1 MPKNASLQ
9 TDVEM
14 VQRAASGERTA
25 FEAIVKRYSRPLS
38 EFAAVKTNTIQDAE
52 DIVQETFLRAYL
64 NLNAF
69 DTRYSLKNWLFTIAY
84 RLIISGYR
92 KKQMRTVD
100 NGTLLSV
107 ADTPEKTAASM
118 DWVWETAME
127 MGEPIHTILWL
138 RYKQDMDISQ
148 IAAVMNKSKIGV
160 RVLLH
165 RARRRLAERIES
177 LAEEDRSGVWIPQR
191 PFVIERTKP

>member
-1 MPKNASLQ
+1 M
-9 TDVEM
+9 
-14 VQRAASGERTA
+14 
-25 FEAIVKRYSRPLS
+25 RYSRPLS

-64 NLNAF
+64 NLNVF

-92 KKQMRTVD
+92 KKQVPTVD
-100 NGTLLSV
+100 NGALSSV
-107 ADTPEKTAASM
+107 TANTEEATAPM
-118 DWVWETAME
+118 DWLWDAALE
-127 MGEPIHTILWL
+127 MGEPIHTVLWL
-138 RYKQDMDISQ
+138 RYKQDLDISQ
-148 IAAVMNKSKIGV
+148 IAQVMNKTKIGV

-177 LAEEDRSGVWIPQR
+177 LAEEDRAGAWMPPR
-191 PFVIERTKP
+191 PLVIERTKP

>member
-1 MPKNASLQ
+1 M
-9 TDVEM
+9 
-14 VQRAASGERTA
+14 
-25 FEAIVKRYSRPLS
+25 RYSRPLS

-64 NLNAF
+64 NLNVF
-69 DTRYSLKNWLFTIAY
+69 DAKYSLKNWLFTIAY

-92 KKQMRTVD
+92 KKQVPTVD
-100 NGTLLSV
+100 NGALLSV
-107 ADTPEKTAASM
+107 IDNTEEATASM
-118 DWVWETAME
+118 DWLWDATLE
-127 MGEPIHTILWL
+127 MGEPIHTVLWL

-148 IAAVMNKSKIGV
+148 IAQVMNKTKIGV

-177 LAEEDRSGVWIPQR
+177 LAEEDRTGAWMPRR
-191 PFVIERTKP
+191 PLVIERTKP